1 MDTSGYRRTLS
12 IICYS
17 IIILAS
23 IAAGIGLFYDDGGE
37 PYTTFNHLG
46 EEVEIYGKGLYA
58 NDSILIGAANQ
69 GTDAIVLLVG
79 IPLLVLS
86 LYMMMKDERK
96 GSVLMAGA
104 LTYFLYVYATFSLSI
119 AFNRLFIVY
128 VALFALSLY
137 GLLICVFRIKDMNDT
152 SPLVKTN
159 AGRWIGYL
167 MILLG
172 SFTGLAWGVEPL
184 MALLTGDSPGLGIYP
199 TLFTHAFDMAI
210 IVPISIISGI
220 WISRGKMDGYLVAVP
235 IIMLLVMV
243 ALSIISMTVSQ
254 YSVGLEFTVQEL
266 MVFVA
271 SFIVFGLVGVKALK
285 DIFSVL
291 E

>member
-1 MDTSGYRRTLS
+1 MS

-184 MALLTGDSPGLGIYP
+184 MALLTGDSPDLGIYP

>member
-1 MDTSGYRRTLS
+1 MS